1 MGELYRKPQM
11 LFKKTFKKTKN
22 LFLKTLHNL
31 NSFVFRG
38 HHKLPKVC
46 HHFNPFFSRSNRIPS
61 SIIQELDDYY
71 RDFPQ
76 QWECCDHQ
84 NEVPERKS
92 IREESVEDTIKD
104 QKKRATSCEEKMGDA
119 FLQKSSKGE
128 ILAQKMKEL
137 EMMDEED
144 LDQMLDIKEVL
155 YYYSHL
161 TCPVYLDIVDRYFM
175 DMYDEFS
182 LPQAFIN
189 VNSSMRSLGPIKLC

>member
-1 MGELYRKPQM
+1 M
-11 LFKKTFKKTKN
+11 LLKKTFQKTKN
-22 LFLKTLHNL
+22 LFLKILHNL
-31 NSFVFRG
+31 NSFLFRS

-46 HHFNPFFSRSNRIPS
+46 NHFNPFFSRSNRMLN
-61 SIIQELDDYY
+61 SIIQELDDFY

-76 QWECCDHQ
+76 QWEYCDH
-84 NEVPERKS
+84 NEVRERKS
-92 IREESVEDTIKD
+92 IGEISVNNTMKD
-104 QKKRATSCEEKMGDA
+104 QERESKEEKMGEV
-119 FLQKSSKGE
+119 FLQNTSKGE

-161 TCPVYLDIVDRYFM
+161 TCPVYVDIVNRYFM

-182 LPQAFIN
+182 LPQPFIN
-189 VNSSMRSLGPIKLC
+189 VNSSM

>member
-1 MGELYRKPQM
+1 MGELYRKPQI
-11 LFKKTFKKTKN
+11 LLKKTFQKTKN

-31 NSFVFRG
+31 NSFLFRS

-46 HHFNPFFSRSNRIPS
+46 HFNPFFSRSNRIPN
-61 SIIQELDDYY
+61 SIIQELGDFY

-76 QWECCDHQ
+76 QWDYCDH

-92 IREESVEDTIKD
+92 IGEISVNTMND
-104 QKKRATSCEEKMGDA
+104 QERKSKEEKMGEA
-119 FLQKSSKGE
+119 FLQNTSKGDM
-128 ILAQKMKEL
+128 LAQKMKEL
-137 EMMDEED
+137 EIMDEED

-161 TCPVYLDIVDRYFM
+161 TCPVYVDIVDRYFM

-182 LPQAFIN
+182 LPQTFIN
-189 VNSSMRSLGPIKLC
+189 VNSSMRSLGPTKL